1 MKGGRCKVLK
11 SEELQRFRDW
21 LKEVTR
27 DDVAAPF
34 VRSLTDAEIREVA
47 NYLADNGIRFNG
59 GEPVAR
65 NLDRLYEA
73 LEEAFIEVAH
83 NRARWR
89 R

>member
-1 MKGGRCKVLK
+1 MLK
-11 SEELQRFRDW
+11 PEELRRFREW
-21 LKEVTR
+21 LGEVTR
-27 DDVAAPF
+27 DGVAAPF
-34 VRSLTDAEIREVA
+34 VRSLTDAEVREVA
-47 NYLADNGIRFNG
+47 NYLADSGVRLDG

>member
-1 MKGGRCKVLK
+1 MLRP
-11 SEELQRFRDW
+11 EELRRFREW
-21 LKEVTR
+21 LEEVTR
-27 DDVAAPF
+27 DGVAASF
-34 VRSLTDAEIREVA
+34 VRSLTDAEVREVA
-47 NYLADNGIRFNG
+47 NYLADSGVRLDG
-59 GEPVAR
+59 GKPVAR